1 MIKTVLQDLFIF
13 IKSPDDRQLNLSI
26 PSKLLYLL
34 ILMIFEFVITFLF
47 IIPVLEWV
55 DGILDLQSV
64 DITYDSLLTS
74 FFLYVIV
81 APFLEE
87 LVFRHVLRY
96 QGLKTKVISATRWHK
111 IFPYLVYFSSISF
124 GLIHITNYTNSGT
137 LFLALSPIIVV
148 SQLIGGLILAF
159 IRVRLNF
166 LWGVLFHASWNFFVA
181 IAIPMGEHLFYES
194 YIENNANYSITIE
207 EQLFFNDG
215 EEQSIMADSS
225 AGKIYSLSVKQYSV
239 QHVLDTLYTKDK
251 YYGEDILINL
261 NLKSKAGIKKE
272 ELVHILEKEYDIE

>member
-1 MIKTVLQDLFIF
+1 MIKTVLQDLFNF
-13 IKSPDDRQLNLSI
+13 VKRPDDRQINITI
-26 PSKLLYLL
+26 PSKLLYLS
-34 ILMIFEFVITFLF
+34 ILLIFEFVITFLF

-55 DGILDLQSV
+55 DGILNLQS
-64 DITYDSLLTS
+64 DITYDSLPTS

-111 IFPYLVYFSSISF
+111 IFPYMVYISSIGF
-124 GLIHITNYTNSGT
+124 GLIHISNYTNSGT
-137 LFLALSPIIVV
+137 LFLALSPIIVI

-159 IRVRLNF
+159 LRVRLNF

-181 IAIPMGEHLFYES
+181 IAIPMADHLFYEP

-215 EEQSIMADSS
+215 NEQSITADSTT
-225 AGKIYSLSVKQYSV
+225 GKIHSLNVRQYSV

-251 YYGEDILINL
+251 YYAEDVLINL
-261 NLKSKAGIKKE
+261 NLKSKTGIKE
-272 ELVHILEKEYDIE
+272 EEFIHILEKEYDIK